1 MNAEP
6 QFWAKK
12 SGLCCSNTAT
22 VAIKAKQMEVFL
34 ILTIMRKKNS
44 PYYNKKRSLSPS
56 LMNLFIT
63 FLKDRWLKLNATS
76 WKGCPL
82 KDTGISAQILLKGVS
97 KLIQTMFLE
106 FIQTGNKL
114 TLHLKIMQSNWW
126 NMILHYFALSLILIP
141 C

>member
-1 MNAEP
+1 MQNP
-6 QFWAKK
+6 NFGLKK
-12 SGLCCSNTAT
+12 VDFVVQILQQTDGS
-22 VAIKAKQMEVFL
+22 FL

-114 TLHLKIMQSNWW
+114 TLHLKIMQSN
-126 NMILHYFALSLILIP
+126 
-141 C
+141 